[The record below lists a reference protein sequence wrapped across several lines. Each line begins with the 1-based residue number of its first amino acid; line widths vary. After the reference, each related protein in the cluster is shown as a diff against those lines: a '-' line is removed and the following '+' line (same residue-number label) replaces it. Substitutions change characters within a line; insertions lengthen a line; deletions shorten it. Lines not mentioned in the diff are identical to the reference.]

1 MQPWQC
7 NSNDLGIVLHG
18 DTHALQSDGKG
29 KAEEG
34 AVVYVNLDIIRQ
46 QRHLI
51 TPKRSKVLPKSFTDT
66 GNNKNCEEE
75 HANNDNEVKVTH
87 RYKITIKKSE

>member
-1 MQPWQC
+1 MSW
-7 NSNDLGIVLHG
+7 
-18 DTHALQSDGKG
+18 A
-29 KAEEG
+29 A
-34 AVVYVNLDIIRQ
+34 
-46 QRHLI
+46 
-51 TPKRSKVLPKSFTDT
+51 KRSKVLPKSFTDT